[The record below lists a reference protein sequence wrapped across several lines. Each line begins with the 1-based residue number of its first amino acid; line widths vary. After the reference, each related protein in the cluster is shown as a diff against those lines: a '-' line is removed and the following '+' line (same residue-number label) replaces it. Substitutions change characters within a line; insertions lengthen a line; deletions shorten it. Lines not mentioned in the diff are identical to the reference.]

1 MATIIG
7 ERLIASRLNKIME
20 EKNINQ
26 AELAEMSGVTA
37 ASISGYR
44 SGKFKPGTKNLTA
57 ISKALNVSPAWLIG
71 AEDDPNPKAPRA
83 AIEAGTATNM
93 GAVRIPVLSEIA
105 AGIPIEAMESYIDD
119 SDPNTWE
126 EIPKEWTAGGKEYF
140 ALRVSGCSMEPQ
152 IPDGAIAIIEKCYE
166 WHNGKIMAVYVNGY
180 NATLKRI
187 RIKEN
192 GIVMLEANNTKEYE
206 TTVFTPEEVENLP
219 VRPCGILRQIRITN
233 F

>member
-1 MATIIG
+1 MCDTFAK
-7 ERLIASRLNKIME
+7 RLQEAMYAAGKNQSDITRETGISSAQMSSYCNGKYEPSKSNKTL
-20 EKNINQ
+20 
-26 AELAEMSGVTA
+26 LA
-37 ASISGYR
+37 
-44 SGKFKPGTKNLTA
+44 KC
-57 ISKALNVSPAWLIG
+57 LNVSEQWLDG
-71 AEDDPNPKAPRA
+71 KAKNPKRQAPRA

-93 GAVRIPVLSEIA
+93 GAIRIPVLSEIA
-105 AGIPIEAMESYIDD
+105 AGIPIEAMENYIDD

-206 TTVFTPEEVENLP
+206 TKVFTPEEVENLP